1 MKYLLKGFVLAAI
14 VVIGTA
20 TVSSVEAISLNHVIC
35 SILICGN
42 KKRTAREELFFFCY
56 QFLEE
61 KVVNFMDEMLTEEGN
76 TTVHYD
82 EYNEVFEGTV
92 HDNTCFDFMF

>member
-35 SILICGN
+35 SIFICGN
-42 KKRTAREELFFFCY
+42 KKEQLVKSCSFSVTSS
-56 QFLEE
+56 
-61 KVVNFMDEMLTEEGN
+61 
-76 TTVHYD
+76 
-82 EYNEVFEGTV
+82 
-92 HDNTCFDFMF
+92 

>member
-42 KKRTAREELFFFCY
+42 KKRTAREKLFFFV
-56 QFLEE
+56 LLP
-61 KVVNFMDEMLTEEGN
+61 VLRRRNDEFHG
-76 TTVHYD
+76 
-82 EYNEVFEGTV
+82 
-92 HDNTCFDFMF
+92 

>member
-20 TVSSVEAISLNHVIC
+20 TVLSVEAISLNHVIC

-42 KKRTAREELFFFCY
+42 KKRTAREKLFFFVLLPVLRRRSGE
-56 QFLEE
+56 FH
-61 KVVNFMDEMLTEEGN
+61 G
-76 TTVHYD
+76 
-82 EYNEVFEGTV
+82 
-92 HDNTCFDFMF
+92 

>member
-1 MKYLLKGFVLAAI
+1 MLAAI

-42 KKRTAREELFFFCY
+42 KRTAREELFFFCY

>member
-42 KKRTAREELFFFCY
+42 KRGCNKTAP
-56 QFLEE
+56 
-61 KVVNFMDEMLTEEGN
+61 
-76 TTVHYD
+76 
-82 EYNEVFEGTV
+82 
-92 HDNTCFDFMF
+92 

>member
-42 KKRTAREELFFFCY
+42 KRGCNRMRFYRIL
-56 QFLEE
+56 
-61 KVVNFMDEMLTEEGN
+61 V
-76 TTVHYD
+76 TVPLKYKKHQ
-82 EYNEVFEGTV
+82 EN
-92 HDNTCFDFMF
+92 

>member
-1 MKYLLKGFVLAAI
+1 MKYLIKGFMLAAI

-42 KKRTAREELFFFCY
+42 KKEQLVKSCS
-56 QFLEE
+56 FLLLNLRRRSGE
-61 KVVNFMDEMLTEEGN
+61 FHG
-76 TTVHYD
+76 
-82 EYNEVFEGTV
+82 
-92 HDNTCFDFMF
+92 

>member
-35 SILICGN
+35 SILICGQT
-42 KKRTAREELFFFCY
+42 KK
-56 QFLEE
+56 
-61 KVVNFMDEMLTEEGN
+61 NSS
-76 TTVHYD
+76 
-82 EYNEVFEGTV
+82 
-92 HDNTCFDFMF
+92 

>member
-20 TVSSVEAISLNHVIC
+20 TVLSVEAISLNHVIC

-42 KKRTAREELFFFCY
+42 KKEQLVKSCSFF
-56 QFLEE
+56 
-61 KVVNFMDEMLTEEGN
+61 VTSS
-76 TTVHYD
+76 
-82 EYNEVFEGTV
+82 
-92 HDNTCFDFMF
+92 

>member
-1 MKYLLKGFVLAAI
+1 MLAAI

-42 KKRTAREELFFFCY
+42 KKEQLVMSCSFLFHS
-56 QFLEE
+56 FLEE
-61 KVVNFMDEMLTEEGN
+61 EMMNFMNEMLTEEGY
-76 TTVHYD
+76 TTMHYD
-82 EYNEVFEGTV
+82 EYNKVFECTV

>member
-42 KKRTAREELFFFCY
+42 KKEQLVMSCSFLF
-56 QFLEE
+56 
-61 KVVNFMDEMLTEEGN
+61 
-76 TTVHYD
+76 H
-82 EYNEVFEGTV
+82 
-92 HDNTCFDFMF
+92 

>member
-20 TVSSVEAISLNHVIC
+20 TVSSVEAISLSHVIC

-42 KKRTAREELFFFCY
+42 KKRTAREKLFFFVLLPVLRRRSGE
-56 QFLEE
+56 FH
-61 KVVNFMDEMLTEEGN
+61 G
-76 TTVHYD
+76 
-82 EYNEVFEGTV
+82 
-92 HDNTCFDFMF
+92 

>member
-20 TVSSVEAISLNHVIC
+20 TISSVEAISFNHVIC

-42 KKRTAREELFFFCY
+42 KKEQLVKSCSFF
-56 QFLEE
+56 
-61 KVVNFMDEMLTEEGN
+61 VVRRIGMTKPPVKLG
-76 TTVHYD
+76 VSKIS
-82 EYNEVFEGTV
+82 
-92 HDNTCFDFMF
+92 

>member
-20 TVSSVEAISLNHVIC
+20 TVSSVEAISLNHVIG

-42 KKRTAREELFFFCY
+42 KKRTAREKLFFFVLLPVLRRRSGE
-56 QFLEE
+56 FH
-61 KVVNFMDEMLTEEGN
+61 G
-76 TTVHYD
+76 
-82 EYNEVFEGTV
+82 
-92 HDNTCFDFMF
+92 

>member
-42 KKRTAREELFFFCY
+42 KKRTDREKLFFFV
-56 QFLEE
+56 LLPVLR
-61 KVVNFMDEMLTEEGN
+61 KRNDEFHG
-76 TTVHYD
+76 
-82 EYNEVFEGTV
+82 
-92 HDNTCFDFMF
+92 

>member
-20 TVSSVEAISLNHVIC
+20 TISSVEAISFNHVIC

-42 KKRTAREELFFFCY
+42 KKEQLVKSCSFF
-56 QFLEE
+56 
-61 KVVNFMDEMLTEEGN
+61 VTSS
-76 TTVHYD
+76 
-82 EYNEVFEGTV
+82 
-92 HDNTCFDFMF
+92 

>member
-42 KKRTAREELFFFCY
+42 KKRTAREKLFFFV
-56 QFLEE
+56 LLPVLR
-61 KVVNFMDEMLTEEGN
+61 KRNDEFHG
-76 TTVHYD
+76 
-82 EYNEVFEGTV
+82 
-92 HDNTCFDFMF
+92 

>member
-1 MKYLLKGFVLAAI
+1 MKYLIKSFVLAAI

-42 KKRTAREELFFFCY
+42 KKEQLVKSCSFFVLLPVLRRRSGEFH
-56 QFLEE
+56 
-61 KVVNFMDEMLTEEGN
+61 G
-76 TTVHYD
+76 
-82 EYNEVFEGTV
+82 
-92 HDNTCFDFMF
+92 

>member
-42 KKRTAREELFFFCY
+42 KKEQHVKSCSFFVLLPVLRRRSGEFH
-56 QFLEE
+56 
-61 KVVNFMDEMLTEEGN
+61 G
-76 TTVHYD
+76 
-82 EYNEVFEGTV
+82 
-92 HDNTCFDFMF
+92 

>member
-1 MKYLLKGFVLAAI
+1 MCLLAMGELYEIFTKRFCVSCNI

-42 KKRTAREELFFFCY
+42 KKRTAREKLFFFVLLPVLRRRSGE
-56 QFLEE
+56 FH
-61 KVVNFMDEMLTEEGN
+61 G
-76 TTVHYD
+76 
-82 EYNEVFEGTV
+82 
-92 HDNTCFDFMF
+92 

>member
-42 KKRTAREELFFFCY
+42 KKEQLVKSRSFF
-56 QFLEE
+56 
-61 KVVNFMDEMLTEEGN
+61 VTSS
-76 TTVHYD
+76 
-82 EYNEVFEGTV
+82 
-92 HDNTCFDFMF
+92 

>member
-20 TVSSVEAISLNHVIC
+20 TISSVEAISFNHVIC

-42 KKRTAREELFFFCY
+42 KKRTAREKLFFFVLLPVLRRRSGE
-56 QFLEE
+56 FH
-61 KVVNFMDEMLTEEGN
+61 G
-76 TTVHYD
+76 
-82 EYNEVFEGTV
+82 
-92 HDNTCFDFMF
+92 

>member
-1 MKYLLKGFVLAAI
+1 MKYLLKGFVLATI

-42 KKRTAREELFFFCY
+42 KKRTAREKLFFFV
-56 QFLEE
+56 LLPVLR
-61 KVVNFMDEMLTEEGN
+61 KRNDEFHG
-76 TTVHYD
+76 
-82 EYNEVFEGTV
+82 
-92 HDNTCFDFMF
+92 

>member
-20 TVSSVEAISLNHVIC
+20 TISSVEAISLNHVIC

-42 KKRTAREELFFFCY
+42 KKRTAREKLFFFVLLPVLRRRSGE
-56 QFLEE
+56 FH
-61 KVVNFMDEMLTEEGN
+61 G
-76 TTVHYD
+76 
-82 EYNEVFEGTV
+82 
-92 HDNTCFDFMF
+92 

>member
-20 TVSSVEAISLNHVIC
+20 TISSVEAISFNHVIC

-42 KKRTAREELFFFCY
+42 KKEQLVKSCS
-56 QFLEE
+56 FLLPVLRRKSGE
-61 KVVNFMDEMLTEEGN
+61 FHG
-76 TTVHYD
+76 
-82 EYNEVFEGTV
+82 
-92 HDNTCFDFMF
+92 

>member
-42 KKRTAREELFFFCY
+42 KKRTAREKLFFFVLLPVLRRRSGE
-56 QFLEE
+56 FH
-61 KVVNFMDEMLTEEGN
+61 G
-76 TTVHYD
+76 
-82 EYNEVFEGTV
+82 
-92 HDNTCFDFMF
+92 

>member
-42 KKRTAREELFFFCY
+42 KKEQLVKSCSFFVLLPVLRRRSGEFH
-56 QFLEE
+56 
-61 KVVNFMDEMLTEEGN
+61 G
-76 TTVHYD
+76 
-82 EYNEVFEGTV
+82 
-92 HDNTCFDFMF
+92 

>member
-1 MKYLLKGFVLAAI
+1 MKYLIKGFVLAAI

-42 KKRTAREELFFFCY
+42 KKEQLVKSCSFFVLLPVLRRRSGEFH
-56 QFLEE
+56 
-61 KVVNFMDEMLTEEGN
+61 G
-76 TTVHYD
+76 
-82 EYNEVFEGTV
+82 
-92 HDNTCFDFMF
+92 

>member
-42 KKRTAREELFFFCY
+42 KKEQLLKSCSFF
-56 QFLEE
+56 
-61 KVVNFMDEMLTEEGN
+61 VTSS
-76 TTVHYD
+76 
-82 EYNEVFEGTV
+82 
-92 HDNTCFDFMF
+92 